1 MHPLRRAHP
10 FEFRT
15 AHGTDLEITVDV
27 WVNQDSTHA
36 VLVLRGCPL
45 ADAGHALNTLSHTV
59 LPYLLRPE
67 VQLQVLALH
76 PHRNGA
82 KARALVLPLSA

>member
-15 AHGTDLEITVDV
+15 AHGTDLHITVDV
-27 WVNQDSTHA
+27 WLSRDGARA

-45 ADAGHALNTLSHTV
+45 ADAGHALNTLNHTV

-67 VQLQVLALH
+67 VEVQALALH
-76 PHRNGA
+76 PRRNGA